1 MSPYFDS
8 ASPRPA
14 RPRRGLA
21 VMLAASMEGAEDC
34 ADRQAVID
42 GFFAIE
48 NRESALGTYSIDE
61 NGDTTLSDYGGYR
74 PTGGKLVF
82 DRAIKAEAV

>member
-1 MSPYFDS
+1 MNN
-8 ASPRPA
+8 
-14 RPRRGLA
+14 
-21 VMLAASMEGAEDC
+21 AEDC
-34 ADRQAVID
+34 SDRQAVID
-42 GFFAIE
+42 AFFAIE

-74 PTGGKLVF
+74 AKGGKLVF